1 MSPSHSFFPNI
12 ELSRIVFF
20 CFGNRDRADDAFG
33 LMVAEKLAEIS
44 PKSVFSE
51 EVEDISV
58 FLVDIISKDVYD
70 AVVIIDAIDYGAK
83 PGSLLVTADISDY
96 IRPLTSHSIPLPQ
109 IKELVEIQKKEF
121 LFIGAQA
128 KSVEFMQSP
137 SNEIKR
143 AVKEVIALIS

>member
-1 MSPSHSFFPNI
+1 MSPSLSFFHTI
-12 ELSRIVFF
+12 ETSRIAFF

-33 LMVAEKLAEIS
+33 LLVSDRLVKFY
-44 PKSVFSE
+44 PKNVFSE

-58 FLVDIISKDVYD
+58 FLVDIICKDIYD
-70 AVVIIDAIDYGAK
+70 AVVIIDAINYGAK
-83 PGSLLVTADISDY
+83 PGSVLVTADISDY

-128 KSVEFMQSP
+128 KSVEFMQEP
-137 SNEIKR
+137 SLEIHK
-143 AVKEVIALIS
+143 AVDKVMKLLI

>member
-1 MSPSHSFFPNI
+1 VSPSLSFFPKI
-12 ELSRIVFF
+12 EPSRIAFF

-33 LMVAEKLAEIS
+33 LMVAEKLAEFY
-44 PKSVFSE
+44 PNNVFSE

-58 FLVDIISKDVYD
+58 FLVDIISKDIYD

-83 PGSLLVTADISDY
+83 SGSLLVTADISDY

-128 KSVEFMQSP
+128 KSVEFMQEP
-137 SNEIKR
+137 SLEIR
-143 AVKEVIALIS
+143 EAVDEVMKLLI

>member
-1 MSPSHSFFPNI
+1 
-12 ELSRIVFF
+12 
-20 CFGNRDRADDAFG
+20 
-33 LMVAEKLAEIS
+33 MVAEKLAEIS